1 MSLTLFV
8 AAAGAVTVSYI
19 AVRDHRAA
27 MAARRGLLDECAAVL
42 DRSELTHGADGFP
55 QLSGSHRG
63 RGVKVDLVL
72 DTLTMRRLPQLWLST
87 TLLDRNPGL
96 PGLSILVRHCGTEF
110 YSLSSRFEYRLD
122 TPADFPAEVLIRGD
136 EEAEPLLAEL
146 APVLSG
152 ILQDPRVKEIAITE
166 RGMRIVRQGAE
177 GKRGDHLLLRQSVF
191 EKAQIARDEFAMVL
205 DQLHSMRRVAGAMG
219 QAHAA

>member
-27 MAARRGLLDECAAVL
+27 TAARRGLLDECAASL
-42 DRSELTHGADGFP
+42 DRSELKHGTDGFP

-63 RGVKVDLVL
+63 CGVKVDLVL
-72 DTLTMRRLPQLWLST
+72 DTLTIRRLPQIWLST

-110 YSLSSRFEYRLD
+110 YSISSHFEYRFD
-122 TPADFPAEVLIRGD
+122 TPAGLPAEVLIRGD

-146 APVLSG
+146 APVLSAV
-152 ILQDPRVKEIAITE
+152 LQDPRVKEIAITE

-177 GKRGDHLLLRQSVF
+177 GKRGEHLLLRQSVF
-191 EKAQIARDEFAMVL
+191 EKAQIAHDEFSTVL
-205 DQLHSMRRVAGAMG
+205 DQLHSMRAVACAMG
-219 QAHAA
+219 QARAA